1 MQQTF
6 SAQTIPQAPVF
17 SSAGAGGGVVVS
29 GQAVGGGVSGA
40 AVVTTD
46 DVGTF
51 NGGSYRVSHRD
62 TNTILTVQL
71 AIGCPFTA
79 KPGKYPSLYIAMKS
93 STTSGADRTTQ
104 YLGSNI

>member
-1 MQQTF
+1 MPPQQI
-6 SAQTIPQAPVF
+6 SQQQIQPQQQIQASQPQF
-17 SSAGAGGGVVVS
+17 AGAGS
-29 GQAVGGGVSGA
+29 TQA
-40 AVVTTD
+40 D

-79 KPGKYPSLYIAMKS
+79 KPGTYLP
-93 STTSGADRTTQ
+93 DRPEVHI
-104 YLGSNI
+104 LNKR

>member
-1 MQQTF
+1 MAAP
-6 SAQTIPQAPVF
+6 AQPQF
-17 SSAGAGGGVVVS
+17 AGAGA
-29 GQAVGGGVSGA
+29 GQPST
-40 AVVTTD
+40 TTD

-79 KPGKYPSLYIAMKS
+79 KPG
-93 STTSGADRTTQ
+93 THTSYTIDTRTFANNPQ
-104 YLGSNI
+104 VQ